1 MFFLLAL
8 SRIVLFEIEN
18 KMVNKPISMLVETN
32 IESFSNVSRKWKLI
46 TLSVGNIPVDG
57 EECK

>member
-1 MFFLLAL
+1 MFFLLAI

-18 KMVNKPISMLVETN
+18 KMVNKPISMEVETN

-46 TLSVGNIPVDG
+46 TL
-57 EECK
+57 

>member
-18 KMVNKPISMLVETN
+18 KMVNKPISIEVETN
-32 IESFSNVSRKWKLI
+32 IESFSSVLRKWKLI